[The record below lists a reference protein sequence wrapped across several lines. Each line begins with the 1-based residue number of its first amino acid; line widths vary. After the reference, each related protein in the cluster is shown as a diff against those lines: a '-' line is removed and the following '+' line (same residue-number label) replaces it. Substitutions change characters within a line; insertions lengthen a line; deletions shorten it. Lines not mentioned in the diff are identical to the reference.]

1 MNDTI
6 YQLKRRMRQGL
17 AAILFTLLLFGASA
31 AALSALAAGITALS
45 GMRGSA
51 VVVAGSTQQVSPTTS
66 STATESTGVVSKSI
80 PQGGSQ
86 PASAG
91 GSGPSEAAGGSY
103 VDDLNRRLDHMQ
115 SPIGETLD
123 SGGVALG
130 AKVQQTFGRVLS
142 GVLETLFFERNQP
155 ASQTGGQP

>member
-6 YQLKRRMRQGL
+6 HQLKRRMRQGL

-31 AALSALAAGITALS
+31 AALSALAAGISALS

-51 VVVAGSTQQVSPTTS
+51 VVLTSNQQVSPTTS
-66 STATESTGVVSKSI
+66 AAATGAASSPSTLS
-80 PQGGSQ
+80 PHGGSQ
-86 PASAG
+86 SPAS
-91 GSGPSEAAGGSY
+91 SGMTDQPVGTGGSY

-115 SPIGETLD
+115 SPIGQTLD
-123 SGGVALG
+123 NGGVALG

-155 ASQTGGQP
+155 ASQSGGKP